1 MGFRSV
7 VSARNQNFIGI
18 KDSSISHYKIT
29 FNKGPVVLRPHA
41 LVAEDGT
48 ITPLLIEKDGID
60 LGDWIRAY
68 DIVRLN
74 TGASSVR
81 FCAKETEA
89 VTRSPVLV
97 LKNAIEAAIA
107 SGIAPSSWK
116 NILPERDSN
125 LNMEQFRRICMTFEK
140 GCGLFLATV
149 ISVGGQPYEYANN
162 ITLVQITRPTGLS
175 LFDKLSN
182 APDPTIFEDPDL
194 AITIIPTPTRKEG
207 MTITPNHY
215 EVALVKAP
223 PHLNKDLW
231 NTHQT
236 YILNNKLGWHNLL
249 SIPSEKEQI
258 GYIVSSSIPPSAVVY
273 SLQEYRQL
281 IPQNYWDM
289 GERMLETEMRVQ
301 GRVVEQQTAPL
312 PQYGISGGTTVI
324 TPPPSGAFTPP
335 STSAKFSA
343 EEVDD
348 VFPQAE
354 QKQPEASQPETLS
367 PEQLQAQINKLLAGR
382 RKA

>member
-7 VSARNQNFIGI
+7 VSARNQNFVGI
-18 KDSSISHYKIT
+18 KDASISHYKIA

-41 LVAEDGT
+41 LITEDGT
-48 ITPLLIEKDGID
+48 ITPLIVENDGID

-74 TGASSVR
+74 TGASSIR
-81 FCAKETEA
+81 FCVKETEA
-89 VTRSPVLV
+89 VIRSPIIV
-97 LKNAIEAAIA
+97 LKNAIESAIA

-140 GCGLFLATV
+140 GCGLFLATI

-175 LFDKLSN
+175 LFDKLSK
-182 APDPTIFEDPDL
+182 APDPTVFEDPDL

-215 EVALVKAP
+215 EVTLVKSP
-223 PHLNKDLW
+223 PYLSKDLW
-231 NTHQT
+231 NAHQA

-249 SIPSEKEQI
+249 SIPSEQEQI
-258 GYIVSSSIPPSAVVY
+258 GYIISSSIPASAVVY
-273 SLQEYRQL
+273 SLQEYKQL

-289 GERMLETEMRVQ
+289 GERMLETEIKVQ
-301 GRVVEQQTAPL
+301 GRSSEQQAAPL
-312 PQYGISGGTTVI
+312 PQYGISGSTTVV
-324 TPPPSGAFTPP
+324 TPTPSGAFTPP
-335 STSAKFSA
+335 PTSAKFSV
-343 EEVDD
+343 EEADD
-348 VFPQAE
+348 VLLSAE
-354 QKQPEASQPETLS
+354 QKPSEPSQPEALS